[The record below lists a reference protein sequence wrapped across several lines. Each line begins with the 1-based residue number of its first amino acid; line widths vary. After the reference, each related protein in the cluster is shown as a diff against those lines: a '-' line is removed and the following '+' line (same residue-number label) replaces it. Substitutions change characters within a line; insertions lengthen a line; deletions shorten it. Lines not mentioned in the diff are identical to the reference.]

1 MHGGPRAPWL
11 AGAPFGVA
19 APPAAPPMASMAT
32 FSSPVYLPEE
42 EDKEERERGER
53 KWMGLG
59 FTLPIYMSFGQIW
72 AVHRDGRPWLIGPIC
87 LAHEG

>member
-1 MHGGPRAPWL
+1 
-11 AGAPFGVA
+11 
-19 APPAAPPMASMAT
+19 MASMAN

-59 FTLPIYMSFGQIW
+59 FTLSIYMFFGRI
-72 AVHRDGRPWLIGPIC
+72 
-87 LAHEG
+87 